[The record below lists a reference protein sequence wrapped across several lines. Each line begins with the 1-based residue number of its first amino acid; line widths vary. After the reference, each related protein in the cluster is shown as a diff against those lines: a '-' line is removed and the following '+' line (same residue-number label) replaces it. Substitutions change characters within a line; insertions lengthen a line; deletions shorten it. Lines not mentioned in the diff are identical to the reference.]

1 MKELLLQKLAEFSSW
16 EDKLNFAREF
26 LQELI
31 LQIIDRKGY
40 FKNLAF
46 VGGTALRTIYDL
58 PRFSEDLDFSLVNP
72 KSFNFKHMLA
82 ALKWELELS
91 DFAME
96 EAFGKEKTVQS
107 DFIKFKGLPYDLG
120 LSEHK
125 NEKLFVK
132 LEIDT
137 MPPPGFITE
146 IVMINKNFLFKVRC
160 YEPASLFAAK
170 LHAVLFRKYVK
181 GRDYYD
187 LLWFL
192 TRKTPVNYELLS
204 NAAAQTEK
212 KTFPINR
219 EALKRLLAA
228 KIDKAD
234 FGHIRNDVRPFLAK
248 KEEDEYFRKEYF
260 LAAIGKYFSKGFSYA
275 PFQ

>member
-1 MKELLLQKLAEFSSW
+1 MKELLLQKLAAFNSR

-72 KSFNFKHMLA
+72 KGFTLKRMLA
-82 ALKWELELS
+82 AIKRELELS
-91 DFAME
+91 GFAVE
-96 EAFGKEKTVQS
+96 EAPGKEKTVQS

-132 LEIDT
+132 LEIDAL
-137 MPPPGFITE
+137 PPPGFVTE

-160 YEPASLFAAK
+160 YEPASLFAGK
-170 LHAVLFRKYVK
+170 LHAVLFRKYAK

-187 LLWFL
+187 LLWFM
-192 TRKTPVNYELLS
+192 TRKIPVNYELLS
-204 NAAAQTEK
+204 NAVVQTEK
-212 KTFPINR
+212 KSFSMDP
-219 EALKRLLAA
+219 EALNRLLAA

-248 KEEDEYFRKEYF
+248 KEEGGYFRKEYF
-260 LAAIGKYFSKGFSYA
+260 LAAIAKYFS
-275 PFQ
+275 

>member
-1 MKELLLQKLAEFSSW
+1 MKELLRQKLAAFGSHE
-16 EDKLNFAREF
+16 EKLNFIREF

-72 KSFNFKHMLA
+72 KDFIFKHMLA
-82 ALKWELELS
+82 TIKRELELS
-91 DFAME
+91 GFTVE
-96 EAFGKEKTVQS
+96 EAVGKEKTVQS
-107 DFIKFKGLPYDLG
+107 DFIKFKGLPYALG

-132 LEIDT
+132 LEIDAL
-137 MPPPGFITE
+137 PPPGFVTE

-160 YEPASLFAAK
+160 YEPASLFAGK
-170 LHAVLFRKYVK
+170 LHAVLFRKHAK

-187 LLWFL
+187 LLCFL
-192 TRKTPVNYELLS
+192 TRKTPINYELLT
-204 NAAAQTEK
+204 NAAVQTEK
-212 KTFPINR
+212 KPFPLNP
-219 EALKRLLAA
+219 ETLSLLLAA
-228 KIDKAD
+228 KISSAN
-234 FGHIRNDVRPFLAK
+234 FNHIRNDVRPFLAN
-248 KEEDEYFRKEYF
+248 KEEAGYFRKEYF
-260 LAAIGKYFSKGFSYA
+260 LGAIAKYFSQISGQKL
-275 PFQ
+275 

>member
-1 MKELLLQKLAEFSSW
+1 MKELLRQKLAAIGSR

-58 PRFSEDLDFSLVNP
+58 PRFSEDLVFSMVNA
-72 KSFNFKHMLA
+72 KGFTFKLMLA
-82 ALKWELELS
+82 ELRKELELS
-91 DFAME
+91 GFAVE
-96 EAFGKEKTVQS
+96 EALGKERTANS
-107 DFIKFKGLPYDLG
+107 DFIKFKGLPYDFG

-132 LEIDT
+132 LEIDAA
-137 MPPPGFITE
+137 PPPGFVSE
-146 IVMINKNFLFKVRC
+146 IIMINKNFLFKVRC
-160 YEPASLFAAK
+160 YELPSLFAGK
-170 LHAVLFRKYVK
+170 LHAVLFRKYTK

-187 LLWFL
+187 LLWFM
-192 TRKTPVNYELLS
+192 TRKIPVNYELLT

-212 KTFPINR
+212 ESLPMNPET
-219 EALKRLLAA
+219 LQRLLAA
-228 KIDKAD
+228 KIDHVD

-248 KEEDEYFRKEYF
+248 KEEIEYFKKEYF
-260 LAAIGKYFSKGFSYA
+260 LAALGHYFSQK
-275 PFQ
+275 